1 MYGLTNAAIA
11 QKLEAQEGAAAC
23 EGYVPVKER
32 KKKSHIP
39 QGDGEEEDDSFEF
52 DSASEAS
59 PSEASPSEA
68 SPSEASAMLEISEEE
83 ALEKEA
89 LLEVQALS
97 ARRRSR
103 SAKTDKSKRLS
114 AQSKDAA
121 PAEETVVKMLKCA
134 MVGKDSCLRVRCR
147 RCEGG
152 LEAED
157 SLMWA
162 CGAGLRRSDNVIR
175 VEYPASLFT
184 VKKERV
190 EVKKERTSGK
200 KESVEVKKERV
211 EVKKERTNGKKESVE
226 VKKERVEVKKER
238 VEVKKERAGR
248 RGRGEEPLS
257 AEAMFDID
265 MSGTYRTGFEAVGR
279 SEGRVSVKACSSSLL
294 KPKAEL
300 VLHKMK

>member
-59 PSEASPSEA
+59 PSEASLA
-68 SPSEASAMLEISEEE
+68 SEASAMLEISEEEALEKEALLELSEEE

-121 PAEETVVKMLKCA
+121 PAEETVVKMLKRA

-175 VEYPASLFT
+175 VEYPASLFA

-190 EVKKERTSGK
+190 EA
-200 KESVEVKKERV
+200 
-211 EVKKERTNGKKESVE
+211 KKERTNGKKES
-226 VKKERVEVKKER
+226 

>member
-59 PSEASPSEA
+59 PSEASLA
-68 SPSEASAMLEISEEE
+68 LEASAMLELSEEE

-103 SAKTDKSKRLS
+103 SAKADKSKRLS
-114 AQSKDAA
+114 AQSKEVTK
-121 PAEETVVKMLKCA
+121 AEETVVKMLKRA

-190 EVKKERTSGK
+190 EVKKER
-200 KESVEVKKERV
+200 VEA
-211 EVKKERTNGKKESVE
+211 KKERTNGKKESVE
-226 VKKERVEVKKER
+226 AKKERTNGKKES

-257 AEAMFDID
+257 ADAMFDID

>member
-59 PSEASPSEA
+59 PSEASLA
-68 SPSEASAMLEISEEE
+68 SEASAMLEISEEE

-89 LLEVQALS
+89 LLQVQALS

-103 SAKTDKSKRLS
+103 SAKADKSKRLS
-114 AQSKDAA
+114 AQSKEAA
-121 PAEETVVKMLKCA
+121 PAEETVVKMLKRA

-162 CGAGLRRSDNVIR
+162 CGARLRRSDNVIR

-190 EVKKERTSGK
+190 EA
-200 KESVEVKKERV
+200 KKERV
-211 EVKKERTNGKKESVE
+211 EAKKERTNGKKESVE
-226 VKKERVEVKKER
+226 VKKERTNGKKES

>member
-59 PSEASPSEA
+59 PSEASLA
-68 SPSEASAMLEISEEE
+68 SEASAMLEISEEE

-89 LLEVQALS
+89 LLQVQALS

-103 SAKTDKSKRLS
+103 SAKADKSKRLS
-114 AQSKDAA
+114 AQSKEAA
-121 PAEETVVKMLKCA
+121 PAEETVVKMLKRA

-190 EVKKERTSGK
+190 EAK
-200 KESVEVKKERV
+200 KESVEA
-211 EVKKERTNGKKESVE
+211 KKERTNGKKESVE
-226 VKKERVEVKKER
+226 AKKERTNGKKES

>member
-59 PSEASPSEA
+59 PSEASLA
-68 SPSEASAMLEISEEE
+68 SEASAMLELSEEEALEKEALLELSEEE

-103 SAKTDKSKRLS
+103 SAKVDKSKRLS
-114 AQSKDAA
+114 AQSKETKV
-121 PAEETVVKMLKCA
+121 EETVMKMLKRA

-190 EVKKERTSGK
+190 EAKKERTSGK
-200 KESVEVKKERV
+200 KERV
-211 EVKKERTNGKKESVE
+211 EV
-226 VKKERVEVKKER
+226 
-238 VEVKKERAGR
+238 KERAGR
-248 RGRGEEPLS
+248 RGRGEELLP

-300 VLHKMK
+300 VLHKMR

>member
-59 PSEASPSEA
+59 PSEASEA
-68 SPSEASAMLEISEEE
+68 SEASAMLEISEEE

-89 LLEVQALS
+89 LLQVQALS

-103 SAKTDKSKRLS
+103 SAKADKSKRLS
-114 AQSKDAA
+114 AQSKEAA

-200 KESVEVKKERV
+200 KESVEVKKER
-211 EVKKERTNGKKESVE
+211 TNGKKES
-226 VKKERVEVKKER
+226 

-300 VLHKMK
+300 VLHKMR

>member
-59 PSEASPSEA
+59 PSEASLALEA
-68 SPSEASAMLEISEEE
+68 SEASAMLELSEEE

-103 SAKTDKSKRLS
+103 SAKVDKSKRLS
-114 AQSKDAA
+114 AQSKETQAM
-121 PAEETVVKMLKCA
+121 PAEQTVVKMLKCA

-175 VEYPASLFT
+175 VEYPASLFAVKKERVEAKKERT
-184 VKKERV
+184 NGKKERV

-200 KESVEVKKERV
+200 KESVEVKKER
-211 EVKKERTNGKKESVE
+211 
-226 VKKERVEVKKER
+226 
-238 VEVKKERAGR
+238 AGR
-248 RGRGEEPLS
+248 RGRGEELLS

-300 VLHKMK
+300 VLHKMR

>member
-11 QKLEAQEGAAAC
+11 QKLEVQEGAAAC

-59 PSEASPSEA
+59 PSEASLA
-68 SPSEASAMLEISEEE
+68 SEASAMLEISEEE

-89 LLEVQALS
+89 LLQVQALS

-103 SAKTDKSKRLS
+103 SAKADKSKRLS
-114 AQSKDAA
+114 AQSKEAA
-121 PAEETVVKMLKCA
+121 PAEETVVKMLKRA

-190 EVKKERTSGK
+190 EA
-200 KESVEVKKERV
+200 KKERV
-211 EVKKERTNGKKESVE
+211 EAKKERTNGKKESVE
-226 VKKERVEVKKER
+226 AKKERTNGKKES

>member
-59 PSEASPSEA
+59 PSEASLA
-68 SPSEASAMLEISEEE
+68 SEASAMLEISEEE

-103 SAKTDKSKRLS
+103 SAKADKSKRLS
-114 AQSKDAA
+114 AQSKEAA
-121 PAEETVVKMLKCA
+121 PAEETVVKMLKRA
-134 MVGKDSCLRVRCR
+134 MVGKDSCLRERCR

-190 EVKKERTSGK
+190 EVKKERTNGK
-200 KESVEVKKERV
+200 KESVEA
-211 EVKKERTNGKKESVE
+211 KKERTNGKKES
-226 VKKERVEVKKER
+226 

>member
-59 PSEASPSEA
+59 LA
-68 SPSEASAMLEISEEE
+68 SEASAMLELSEEE

-103 SAKTDKSKRLS
+103 SAKADKSKRLS
-114 AQSKDAA
+114 AQSKEAA
-121 PAEETVVKMLKCA
+121 PAEETVVKMLKRA

-190 EVKKERTSGK
+190 EA
-200 KESVEVKKERV
+200 
-211 EVKKERTNGKKESVE
+211 KKERTNGKKESVE
-226 VKKERVEVKKER
+226 VKKERTNGKKES

>member
-59 PSEASPSEA
+59 PSEASLA
-68 SPSEASAMLEISEEE
+68 SEASAMLEISEEE

-89 LLEVQALS
+89 LLQVQALS

-103 SAKTDKSKRLS
+103 SAKADKSKRLS
-114 AQSKDAA
+114 AQSKEAA
-121 PAEETVVKMLKCA
+121 PAEETVVKMLKRA

-190 EVKKERTSGK
+190 EAK
-200 KESVEVKKERV
+200 KESV

-226 VKKERVEVKKER
+226 AKKERTNGKKES